1 MPFVSSQDTVT
12 PGRRK
17 TIISTNL
24 LQLFRNQQ
32 KKRLRM
38 AVILK
43 QLCPMV
49 LAALILV
56 ASIQTADA
64 ATRGIR
70 GRQQEQLDSLAVSEN
85 DSIERNLKRRRKKN
99 KIMGSISSAAAGS
112 QVSGRFDFIPTVTAP
127 TAPPKTSPS
136 LTDWMDGC
144 SGASMDISACAS
156 NNDMICK
163 QCVYALAKTSAT
175 PSNAY
180 GGLNACF
187 RNYCE
192 MCTVDVLTPFFLC
205 GYEMNDEFE
214 ISIPDPSIRT
224 PPPIPD
230 GVVVGRVDIPAD
242 TPAASIPAA
251 SIPGISAAS
260 TPSSLN
266 AWYEG
271 CTNESM
277 DVNACASS
285 DEVVCKQC
293 LYSLSLTSVT
303 LNTAFNGVS
312 ACAREFCG
320 TCTNEKIMPFFQCGY
335 KVSNGIVDSVIPEP
349 PIETSPPAN
358 VTDATLVA
366 PVIDEAVVDI
376 VNCPAVY
383 PQNETCVIE
392 NRFQYKKCRYYEVGM
407 DVKCECSREQP
418 MWKCTGTVTNEAYM
432 DKPENSEVA
441 SSNETEANEFIQP
454 LPSTDILVSRVGGL

>member
-1 MPFVSSQDTVT
+1 
-12 PGRRK
+12 
-17 TIISTNL
+17 
-24 LQLFRNQQ
+24 
-32 KKRLRM
+32 M
-38 AVILK
+38 AVALK

-56 ASIQTADA
+56 ASIQAADA
-64 ATRGIR
+64 AIRGIR
-70 GRQQEQLDSLAVSEN
+70 GRQQEQLGSLAVSEN
-85 DSIERNLKRRRKKN
+85 DDIERNLKRRKKKSS
-99 KIMGSISSAAAGS
+99 KIFGSFDFAAAHS

-127 TAPPKTSPS
+127 TAPPAPTSPS
-136 LTDWMDGC
+136 LTDWIDGC
-144 SGASMDISACAS
+144 SGASLDISACAS
-156 NNDMICK
+156 NNEMVCK

-175 PSNAY
+175 PSTSY

-214 ISIPDPSIRT
+214 NSIPDPSIRT

-230 GVVVGRVDIPAD
+230 GVVVGRFDIPVD
-242 TPAASIPAA
+242 TPAAGIPAVG
-251 SIPGISAAS
+251 IPGISAAS
-260 TPSSLN
+260 APSSLN
-266 AWYEG
+266 AWFDG

-303 LNTAFNGVS
+303 LNTANNGVS

-320 TCTNEKIMPFFQCGY
+320 TCTNENIKPFFECGY
-335 KVSNGIVDSVIPEP
+335 KVSNGIVDSVIHAPT
-349 PIETSPPAN
+349 IETSPPAN
-358 VTDATLVA
+358 TTDATLVA

-383 PQNETCVIE
+383 PQNETCVIKD
-392 NRFQYKKCRYYEVGM
+392 RFQYKKCRYYEVGM

-441 SSNETEANEFIQP
+441 SSNETETNEFIQP

>member
-1 MPFVSSQDTVT
+1 MT
-12 PGRRK
+12 
-17 TIISTNL
+17 
-24 LQLFRNQQ
+24 
-32 KKRLRM
+32 
-38 AVILK
+38 VILK

-56 ASIQTADA
+56 ASIQAADA

-70 GRQQEQLDSLAVSEN
+70 GRQQEQLDSLAVS
-85 DSIERNLKRRRKKN
+85 DIKRDLKKKKEK
-99 KIMGSISSAAAGS
+99 KIMSIVPPADNSL
-112 QVSGRFDFIPTVTAP
+112 VSGRFDFIPTVTAP
-127 TAPPKTSPS
+127 PAPTSPS
-136 LTDWMDGC
+136 LTDWIDGC
-144 SGASMDISACAS
+144 SGASLDISACAS
-156 NNDMICK
+156 NNEMVCK

-175 PSNAY
+175 PSTAN

-214 ISIPDPSIRT
+214 NSIPDPSIRT

-230 GVVVGRVDIPAD
+230 GVVVGRIDIPAD
-242 TPAASIPAA
+242 TPAVG
-251 SIPGISAAS
+251 IPGVSAAS
-260 TPSSLN
+260 APSSLN
-266 AWYEG
+266 AWFDG

-277 DVNACASS
+277 DVNACASN

-303 LNTAFNGVS
+303 LNTANNGVS

-320 TCTNEKIMPFFQCGY
+320 TCTNANVKPFFECGY
-335 KVSNGIVDSVIPEP
+335 KISNGIIDSVIPEP
-349 PIETSPPAN
+349 PIEISPPAN

-383 PQNETCVIE
+383 PQNETCVIKD
-392 NRFQYKKCRYYEVGM
+392 RFQYKKCRYYEVGM
-407 DVKCECSREQP
+407 DVNCECSREQP

-432 DKPENSEVA
+432 DKPENSEV
-441 SSNETEANEFIQP
+441 SFNETETNEFIQP
-454 LPSTDILVSRVGGL
+454 LPSTDILISRVGGL